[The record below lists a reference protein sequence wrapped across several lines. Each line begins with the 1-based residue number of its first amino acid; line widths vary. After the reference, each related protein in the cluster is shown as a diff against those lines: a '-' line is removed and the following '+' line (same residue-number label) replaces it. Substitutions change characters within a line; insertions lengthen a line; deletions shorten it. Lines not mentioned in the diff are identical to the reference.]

1 MTKRKLSFLD
11 QILVE
16 ADNALRVVANKT
28 NVTTRVSPAQQCK
41 ENQLSAEQERHAAGL
56 MRVNH
61 SGEVCAQG
69 LYRGQSLTA
78 KMPVVRQEMEQAAIE
93 EIDHLAWCEQ
103 RLTALHSRPSL
114 LNPLWYAM
122 SFSLGAGAGL
132 LSDRLSLG
140 FVAATE
146 QQVCEHLE
154 SHLRELPETD
164 QKSRAVVEEMLVD
177 EGRHAGGAI
186 RAGGLPFP
194 GPIKYA
200 MSLVSRV
207 MTSSSYRL

>member
-1 MTKRKLSFLD
+1 MTKPKLSFLD

-16 ADNALRVVANKT
+16 VDNALRVTVNKT
-28 NVTTRVSPAQQCK
+28 NTAIRPSPGRLCQTLT
-41 ENQLSAEQERHAAGL
+41 LSTEQERHAAGL

-69 LYRGQSLTA
+69 LYRGQALTA
-78 KMPVVRQEMEQAAIE
+78 KMPAVRKEMEQAASE
-93 EIDHLAWCEQ
+93 EVDHLAWCEQ
-103 RLTALHSRPSL
+103 RLKALHSRPSL

-146 QQVCEHLE
+146 QQVCEHLAN
-154 SHLRELPETD
+154 HLKELPEED
-164 QKSRAVVEEMLVD
+164 LESRAVVEAMLVD
-177 EGRHAGGAI
+177 EEKHASVALK
-186 RAGGLPFP
+186 AGGLPFP
-194 GPIKYA
+194 RPIKRA
-200 MSLVSRV
+200 MSMISRV

>member
-194 GPIKYA
+194 RPIKYA